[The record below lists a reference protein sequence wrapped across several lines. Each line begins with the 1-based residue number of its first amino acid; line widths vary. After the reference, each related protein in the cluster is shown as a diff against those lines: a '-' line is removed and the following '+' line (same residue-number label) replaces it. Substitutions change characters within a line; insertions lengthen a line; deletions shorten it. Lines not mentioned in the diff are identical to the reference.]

1 MVVLT
6 RPSSSLE
13 ISDRTQEET
22 PLLSLNSGDTSCVDG
37 AFFFKTAL
45 CVGFLTFVSGLDV
58 TVVATVGPA
67 IGKEFSKE
75 SMSLFLGTTFLI
87 SSASS
92 TLICSR
98 SSDVYGRRLTTT
110 AACLL
115 YTLGSL
121 ACATVVSIPGIFM
134 GRAIAGFGLGGLN
147 VMISVILSGT
157 VPLKSRALWHGIGKL
172 IAGVAMSAGGPIG
185 GWVSDQFTWRAVFY
199 AQVPLGIISATAAS
213 YALHDGEA
221 VRHQVELPSRI
232 LLPIIPDIVVYILV
246 TISISAFYLSLSGA
260 SSALELSRTICLSLA
275 CVGLLA
281 AIGLYFT
288 CAFTGKPVVRLR
300 HLRSRNITPTI
311 LITCISSMAH
321 QSILYNIPL
330 FATSISHASATVAGA
345 YMTPVSVAA
354 VLATLIA
361 GLRIS
366 RSGKYK
372 RMMFLGAFFTTMGPV
387 AFASISVFPPKA
399 PFDMIL
405 EALSSFPST
414 FGSQLLSAISIV
426 VILASSEPNDIA
438 ELTSYYGLSKSLGG
452 VVGTALTGSLLEVF
466 LSACRVQKSQVDENL
481 NIVTNTFIKAVTEA
495 RGEQSD
501 ADLNCLR
508 SGFGRMFAVIAVI
521 SAVNVILLFFGVSEI
536 PLVHE

>member
-6 RPSSSLE
+6 CQSSSVE

-22 PLLSLNSGDTSCVDG
+22 SLLSLSSGDTSCIDG
-37 AFFFKTAL
+37 ARFFKTAL
-45 CVGFLTFVSGLDV
+45 CVGFLTFVSGLEV

-92 TLICSR
+92 TLICGR
-98 SSDVYGRRLTTT
+98 SSDVYGRRLITI

-121 ACATVVSIPGIFM
+121 TCATVTSIPGIFI
-134 GRAIAGFGLGGLN
+134 GRAIAGFGLGGLS
-147 VMISVILSGT
+147 VMISVILSET
-157 VPLKSRALWHGIGKL
+157 VPLKSRALWHSIGKL
-172 IAGVAMSAGGPIG
+172 IAGIAMSAGGPIG
-185 GWVSDQFTWRAVFY
+185 GWVADQLTWRAVFY
-199 AQVPLGIISATAAS
+199 AQIPLGIISATAAS
-213 YALHDGEA
+213 YGFHEGEA
-221 VRHQVELPSRI
+221 ILNQVQLPSRT
-232 LLPIIPDIVVYILV
+232 LLPIFPDVVVYILV
-246 TISISAFYLSLSGA
+246 TISMTAFYLSLSGA
-260 SSALELSRTICLSLA
+260 SSTLGLSRTVCLSLG
-275 CVGLLA
+275 CIGLLA
-281 AIGLYFT
+281 TVGLCFAY
-288 CAFTGKPVVRLR
+288 AFTGKPIVRLR

-311 LITCISSMAH
+311 LITCVSSMVH

-330 FATSISHASATVAGA
+330 FATSISQASATVAGA

-387 AFASISVFPPKA
+387 AFASISVFPPQA

-438 ELTSYYGLSKSLGG
+438 ELTSYYSLSKSLGG
-452 VVGTALTGSLLEVF
+452 VVGTALSGSLLEVF
-466 LSACRVQKSQVDENL
+466 LSACRAQKSQVDENL
-481 NIVTNTFIKAVTEA
+481 NIVTNTTIKSVIEA
-495 RGEQSD
+495 RGEQSS
-501 ADLNCLR
+501 ADLYCLR
-508 SGFGRMFAVIAVI
+508 SGFGRMFAVIAAI
-521 SAVNVILLFFGVSEI
+521 SAVNVVLLFFGVSEI